1 MFAVYRSRQV
11 SALGL
16 GQSLSR
22 GGFLPQMG
30 KVPVCVREEE
40 ESRGEAEEPLQT
52 WQTEGHWKGTSSVRN
67 RLSKKKSHS
76 TELWMEKGTE
86 C

>member
-1 MFAVYRSRQV
+1 MFAVYRSGQV
-11 SALGL
+11 SSLGL

-22 GGFLPQMG
+22 GGFLPQVG

-40 ESRGEAEEPLQT
+40 ESRGEAEGPLQT
-52 WQTEGHWKGTSSVRN
+52 WRTAGHWKGRSSRKSG
-67 RLSKKKSHS
+67 LSRKKSHS
-76 TELWMEKGTE
+76 IELWTEKGTD

>member
-11 SALGL
+11 SSLGL

-22 GGFLPQMG
+22 GGFLPQVG

-40 ESRGEAEEPLQT
+40 ESRGEEEGLLQT
-52 WQTEGHWKGTSSVRN
+52 WQTAGHWKGSSSMKSG
-67 RLSKKKSHS
+67 LSRKKSHS
-76 TELWMEKGTE
+76 TEFEMEKDTE